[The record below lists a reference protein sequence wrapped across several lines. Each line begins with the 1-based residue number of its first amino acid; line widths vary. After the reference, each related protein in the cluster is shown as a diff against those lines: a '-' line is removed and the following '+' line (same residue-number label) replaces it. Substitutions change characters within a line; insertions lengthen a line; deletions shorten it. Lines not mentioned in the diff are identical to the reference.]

1 MLRMNIN
8 HPALPFAACI
18 LVFNCSPA
26 FADSCVTAACHAAIG
41 GIKQPHQPVKDGD
54 CLSCHQQKAKEHP
67 VKGGKSFELTAKG
80 AALCTQCHDTM
91 GKKKVIHS
99 PVQEGD

>member
-1 MLRMNIN
+1 MKAHLF
-8 HPALPFAACI
+8 PLALIFSLCA
-18 LVFNCSPA
+18 VSPA
-26 FADSCVTAACHAAIG
+26 FADSCVTTACHAAIG
-41 GIKQPHQPVKDGD
+41 ALKNLHSPVKDGD

-67 VKGGKSFELTAKG
+67 IKGGKSFELTAKG